1 MNQYVASVAMRLFQI
16 DDLRALTE
24 RRQWPCISLYLPTHR
39 AGRKETQE
47 DPIRLKNAVAEAR
60 ERLTEAGYPKEAT
73 AALLEPAARRITSRD
88 FWLQRADGLALFL
101 APDLFQYYRVPLK
114 LQDEVVVADH
124 FTIKQLIPL
133 FSEDGRFH
141 ILALSQK
148 QIRFFEATRTS
159 IQERIVPELIKSIDD
174 LRQFDEARAQLQGH
188 TMVPTGRARR
198 TDIMF
203 HGQGN
208 IADKTTYKAEVV
220 EYINTVCKK
229 VERYL
234 DGQTAPLILAAVEY
248 EQAFYRENNSY
259 HNLLEQGLL
268 GNPEDL
274 DEGQIHQAAWPIV
287 EPQFADARRS
297 SLQHFADLSNT
308 GKTSTRLPEILPAA
322 CHGRVRTLF
331 LQTQARVWGTLDT
344 QSLVV
349 TIHDTPTKGD
359 VDLIDL
365 ATVCVLQN
373 KGMIYALPR
382 EQMPAQSN
390 IAALFRY

>member
-1 MNQYVASVAMRLFQI
+1 
-16 DDLRALTE
+16 
-24 RRQWPCISLYLPTHR
+24 
-39 AGRKETQE
+39 
-47 DPIRLKNAVAEAR
+47 VAEAK
-60 ERLTEAGYPKEAT
+60 EQLAEAGYPKDAVAE
-73 AALLEPAARRITSRD
+73 LLAPAARLITSHD
-88 FWLQRADGLALFL
+88 FWLERADGLALFL

-114 LQDEVVVADH
+114 LQDEVVLADH
-124 FTIKQLIPL
+124 FTVKQLIPL
-133 FSEDGRFH
+133 FAEDGRFY

-159 IQERIVPELIKSIDD
+159 VQARSVPELLKSIDD
-174 LRQFDEARAQLQGH
+174 LRQFDEAQAQLQGH

-220 EYINTVCKK
+220 DYINAVCKK

-234 DGQTAPLILAAVEY
+234 DGQTAPLVLAAVEY

-259 HNLLEQGLL
+259 HHLLEEGIL
-268 GNPEDL
+268 GNPDDS
-274 DEGQIHQAAWPIV
+274 DEGQIHQAAWKIV
-287 EPQFADARRS
+287 EPHFAAGRRL

-308 GKTSTRLPEILPAA
+308 NKTSTRLADILPAA

-331 LQTQARVWGTLDT
+331 FPTQAARAWGTFDGPT
-344 QSLVV
+344 GAVA
-349 TIHDTPTKGD
+349 IHDTPAEGD

-365 ATVCVLQN
+365 AAVCVLQN
-373 KGMIYALPR
+373 KGMLYALPR